1 MSVSA
6 KFKSDYHI
14 SQRREAE
21 FKEAQM
27 MNLIKGDKN
36 VYLKARWESKSDNII
51 KKQIVKNRIADM
63 QKRQA
68 SDLNARK

>member
-1 MSVSA
+1 MLILNI
-6 KFKSDYHI
+6 DLL
-14 SQRREAE
+14 Q
-21 FKEAQM
+21 KEAQM

-63 QKRQA
+63 QRRQA

>member
-1 MSVSA
+1 
-6 KFKSDYHI
+6 
-14 SQRREAE
+14 
-21 FKEAQM
+21 M

-63 QKRQA
+63 KKRQA